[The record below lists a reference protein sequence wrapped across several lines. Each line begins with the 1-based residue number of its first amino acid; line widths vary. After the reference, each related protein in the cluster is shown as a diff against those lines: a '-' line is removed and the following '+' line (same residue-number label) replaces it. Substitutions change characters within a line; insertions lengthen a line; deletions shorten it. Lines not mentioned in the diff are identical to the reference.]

1 MRLEDQP
8 IPSHPTPPKNWL
20 YALRSKGYSGV
31 ACARFAPLDA
41 SGSGRVQH
49 HHHHRP
55 ARGPARIVV
64 GRASVPKNDGADG
77 RGVEKEQGKQAD
89 ISAQSAPKLLPARG
103 DYVPAAMQGPRTA
116 WHVLCATESLPKSL
130 KTRAARKR
138 FWRHIET
145 LRRNR
150 IVREGQMRRANRH
163 VVVTL
168 EHVGHDT

>member
-1 MRLEDQP
+1 LQKSNLGRDDQAMRFRWDDRAHMFVAERVHSSRED
-8 IPSHPTPPKNWL
+8 
-20 YALRSKGYSGV
+20 RE
-31 ACARFAPLDA
+31 ARDDA
-41 SGSGRVQH
+41 ELVG
-49 HHHHRP
+49 
-55 ARGPARIVV
+55 IVNAIDEV
-64 GRASVPKNDGADG
+64 T
-77 RGVEKEQGKQAD
+77 
-89 ISAQSAPKLLPARG
+89 ARG

-168 EHVGHDT
+168 EHVG